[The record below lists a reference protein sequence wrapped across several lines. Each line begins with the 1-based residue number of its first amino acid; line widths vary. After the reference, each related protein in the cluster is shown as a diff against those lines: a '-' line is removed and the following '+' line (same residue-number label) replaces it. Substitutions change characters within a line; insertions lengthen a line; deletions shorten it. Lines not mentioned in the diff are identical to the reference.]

1 MARPRRVPI
10 FFDQLPLDW
19 TVTLVLDIFS
29 LPFRAFPSSFSYL
42 APLLYATAPTSL
54 ETNGELA
61 ARLVGRRVCT
71 DKRGFLYGQ
80 LYPYLLPTHNPQN
93 TTLNLLQIRS
103 TKPGMYLKTPKRS

>member
-10 FFDQLPLDW
+10 FVDQLPLDW
-19 TVTLVLDIFS
+19 TMTLVLDISSF
-29 LPFRAFPSSFSYL
+29 PFRTFPSFSYL
-42 APLLYATAPTSL
+42 APLPHATAPTSL
-54 ETNGELA
+54 KTNGKLA

-71 DKRGFLYGQ
+71 NERRFLYGQ